1 LTKNTKSVT
10 DREIRNL
17 KSGERL
23 VDQGDSSGLRIK
35 KSTKGITSF
44 FYRYRHPVS
53 NKIKQVKL
61 GVYPEL
67 SLAQARVKLLE
78 LKAKRASGIDPR
90 FFIEERKTMVEERC
104 AESSKSI
111 LTIENMVE
119 LYLTQR
125 IEDRIT
131 KSGERIAGA
140 RVRKGQI
147 ETRRTL
153 KHDVIDVIGDRD
165 AATLSRKDISEL
177 IMRIVDRGAPV
188 QAGSVL
194 RELCLVYEYAIGLD
208 WFSENFSNPA
218 EKAKSTLKQANIKLT
233 NSRGSRAFSDEEL
246 SNFMCWLAES
256 KLSMPVKGVFLLTI
270 WTGCRT
276 GEICTARWE
285 NVDLDKGILHLPTTK
300 SGAKRNVQ
308 LSRQAVEYLRS
319 IKLVTGT
326 YLFPSQKTKK
336 AITQNHLTS
345 QTWHLRKSGDMLDIE
360 HWTPHD
366 LRRTVRTG
374 LARLRIPNE
383 VAEAVLGHAPKGIV
397 GTYNLHHYEEEC
409 REALQ
414 LWADH
419 MEQLQQK
426 IV

>member
-1 LTKNTKSVT
+1 MASTKNTKSVT

-23 VDQGDSSGLRIK
+23 VDQGDSSGLRIE
-35 KSTKGITSF
+35 KSTKGIISF

-53 NKIKQVKL
+53 NQIKQIKL

-90 FFIEERKTMVEERC
+90 SFIEERKRQAEKKFV
-104 AESSKSI
+104 ESSKSVF
-111 LTIENMVE
+111 TIEDMVE
-119 LYLTQR
+119 LYLTQL
-125 IEDRIT
+125 IEDHIT
-131 KSGERIAGA
+131 ESGERIAGT

-153 KHDVIDVIGDRD
+153 TYDVVSVIGNRD
-165 AATLSRKDISEL
+165 AAKLSRKEISEL
-177 IMRIVDRGAPV
+177 IMGIVNRGAPV
-188 QAGSVL
+188 QAGCVL
-194 RELCLVYEYAIGLD
+194 RELCLAYDHAIGFD
-208 WFSENFSNPA
+208 WFSEDFSNPA
-218 EKAKSTLKQANIKLT
+218 EKAKRTLKQKVKLT
-233 NSRGSRAFSDEEL
+233 NSKGNRAFSDKEL
-246 SNFMCWLAES
+246 SKFIRWLPES
-256 KLSMPVKGVFLLTI
+256 KLSMSVKGVFLLTI

-285 NVDLDKGILHLPTTK
+285 HVDLDKGTLHLPSTK
-300 SGAKRNVQ
+300 SRTKRDVQ
-308 LSRQAVEYLRS
+308 LSRQAVDYLRS
-319 IKLVTGT
+319 IKLVTGE

-336 AITQNHLTS
+336 ALTQNHLTS
-345 QTWHLRKSGDMLDIE
+345 QTWHLRKNGDMLDIE

-374 LARLRIPNE
+374 LARLRVSNE
-383 VAEAVLGHAPKGIV
+383 VAEAVLGQAPKGIV
-397 GTYNLHHYEEEC
+397 GTYNLHQYEDEC

-414 LWADH
+414 MWADH
-419 MEQLQQK
+419 IEQL
-426 IV
+426 